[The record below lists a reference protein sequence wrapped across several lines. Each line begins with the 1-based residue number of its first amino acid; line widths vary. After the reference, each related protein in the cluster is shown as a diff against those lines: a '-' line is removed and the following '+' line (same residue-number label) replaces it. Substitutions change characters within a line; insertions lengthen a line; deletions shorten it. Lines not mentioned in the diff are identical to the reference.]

1 MKIKYTFSFSQ
12 GKLKSNIS
20 YLLGKILY
28 LFIYTWY
35 IFHQKLK
42 RKVFFSF
49 IDYIVEEELK
59 YSSDKKYET
68 FENVQSA
75 TAKRS
80 HRRDCLTYK
89 RKVNSIESSLDES
102 NYNLFIVPAETAKII
117 AQFPSK
123 PTNNKKTKEKVVF
136 TN

>member
-1 MKIKYTFSFSQ
+1 MT
-12 GKLKSNIS
+12 
-20 YLLGKILY
+20 
-28 LFIYTWY
+28 
-35 IFHQKLK
+35 
-42 RKVFFSF
+42 
-49 IDYIVEEELK
+49 
-59 YSSDKKYET
+59 KYET
-68 FENVQSA
+68 FENVQLA

-136 TN
+136 IN

>member
-1 MKIKYTFSFSQ
+1 M
-12 GKLKSNIS
+12 
-20 YLLGKILY
+20 LGKILY
-28 LFIYTWY
+28 SFIYTWY

-49 IDYIVEEELK
+49 IDYNVEEESK

-80 HRRDCLTYK
+80 HRTDCFTYK

-123 PTNNKKTKEKVVF
+123 RTNNKKTKEKVVF